1 IMRSNVSVNLVC
13 IIWHF
18 CTNGA
23 PFAFGHYSFL
33 QWIQKGHSL
42 LAVILFIW
50 TIIFLVKVLK
60 NYRNSRVMYWGWVT
74 TSILITMQVLFGA
87 LIIFTGLNL
96 WIAILHAFFITCYFG
111 NLSYFILLSSRS
123 A

>member
-1 IMRSNVSVNLVC
+1 
-13 IIWHF
+13 
-18 CTNGA
+18 
-23 PFAFGHYSFL
+23 
-33 QWIQKGHSL
+33 
-42 LAVILFIW
+42 
-50 TIIFLVKVLK
+50 
-60 NYRNSRVMYWGWVT
+60 MYWGWVT

-123 A
+123 AKADSNAVHIQPSPPSSSNKFEHRSGTYGKIISKPTLNLTIYTVRIILIIYNNDAV